1 MILRSLLISTFIAV
15 ISVSGAIAQDK
26 SEQTDQTITY
36 EDIANGTLYFKET
49 FQDWRLRCQKNVE
62 AKDECHLH
70 QLLKNAGGGT
80 VAQITVFNFPNAE
93 GAAIAGANITVPL
106 ETALRE
112 NIKMRIDEK
121 QAKAYPF
128 SFCDKVGCHARLG
141 LTAVEIKWMQDGQM
155 ARIATVPYRGA
166 QEPVVVSVS
175 LSGFTAGYKA
185 VVENN
190 KP

>member
-1 MILRSLLISTFIAV
+1 MIIRSLFLSALIAV
-15 ISVSGAIAQDK
+15 VPASFAFAQEETQQE
-26 SEQTDQTITY
+26 EQTVNY
-36 EDIANGTLYFKET
+36 EDLPNGTLYFKET
-49 FQDWRLRCQKNVE
+49 FKDWKLRCQKNVE

-70 QLLKNAGGGT
+70 QLLKGPSGGT

-93 GAAIAGANITVPL
+93 GAAIAGANVTVPL

-112 NIKMRIDEK
+112 NLKMRIDDK

-128 SFCDKVGCHARLG
+128 SYCDKVGCHARLG
-141 LTAVEIKWMQDGQM
+141 LTAVEIKWMQDGQ
-155 ARIATVPYRGA
+155 IAHIASTPYRGA
-166 QEPVVVSVS
+166 QEPVIVAVS

-190 KP
+190 QP